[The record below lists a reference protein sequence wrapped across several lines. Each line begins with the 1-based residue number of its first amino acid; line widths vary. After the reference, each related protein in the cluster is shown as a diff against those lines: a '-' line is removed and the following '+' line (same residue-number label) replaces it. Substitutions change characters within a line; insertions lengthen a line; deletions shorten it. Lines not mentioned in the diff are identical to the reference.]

1 MFRVLVVDDDK
12 DNRDSSDSKSDS
24 NSKSGGGSW
33 LIEDA
38 VGHAIDTAS
47 SMLGG
52 GSGSD
57 KK

>member
-1 MFRVLVVDDDK
+1 MIDDK
-12 DNRDSSDSKSDS
+12 DRDSSDSKSDS
-24 NSKSGGGSW
+24 DSKSGGGSW

-38 VGHAIDTAS
+38 VGHVIDTAS

-52 GSGSD
+52 GSGSGSD